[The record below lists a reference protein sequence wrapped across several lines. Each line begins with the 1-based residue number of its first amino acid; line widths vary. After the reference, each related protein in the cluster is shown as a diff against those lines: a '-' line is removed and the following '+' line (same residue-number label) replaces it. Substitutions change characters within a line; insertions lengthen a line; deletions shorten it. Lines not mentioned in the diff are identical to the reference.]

1 MNQTIF
7 KEIGNMQNSND
18 PIKSNMRLVVSIAKK
33 YVGLGLSLDDLIQ
46 EGSIGLIQAAQKYKE
61 NKGKFSSYAY
71 LWIKATITRAV
82 SNKGRTVRVPCNQI
96 TNTDVH
102 VKVGELDASYQGVEA
117 PAIYS
122 KFEEKAQINKVAFLL
137 TKLKP
142 KQANIIKKKFGINCV
157 EMDTKEIADELGISV
172 QAVNKTVRKAIQ
184 IMKK

>member
-7 KEIGNMQNSND
+7 KDIGNMQNSND
-18 PIKSNMRLVVSIAKK
+18 PIKANMRLVVSIAKK
-33 YVGLGLSLDDLIQ
+33 YVGLGLQLDDLIQ
-46 EGSIGLIQAAQKYKE
+46 EGAIGLIQAVEKYDKS
-61 NKGKFSSYAY
+61 KGKFSSYAY

-102 VKVGELDASYQGVEA
+102 VRVSELDSSYQGVEA
-117 PAIYS
+117 PSVYS
-122 KFEEKAQINKVAFLL
+122 KFEEKAQLNKVAFLL

-142 KQANIIKKKFGINCV
+142 KQANIIKKKFGINCI
-157 EMDTKEIADELGISV
+157 EMDTQEIAQELGISV

-184 IMKK
+184 LMKN